1 MTLCL
6 MTNWDHPWPE
16 EVENDENAN
25 SFWTGMDL
33 WSRAIRSIN
42 AQSVCNCCDL
52 PITSAEV
59 AAMVVE
65 TLDDNLMAIRWV
77 CRRCGPTQEQARLMA
92 TALMPATVG
101 GTA

>member
-1 MTLCL
+1 MTLYL

-16 EVENDENAN
+16 EVEDDEDAN

-33 WSRAIRSIN
+33 WSRAVRSIN

-65 TLDDNLMAIRWV
+65 TNLMAIRWV

-92 TALMPATVG
+92 TALMPATMG